1 MYKMNSCMYPYAHT
15 NNPSVKWDLICEVL
29 HVKRIVQSLSHVQ
42 LFVILWTTTCQAP
55 LPSPKPRA
63 YANSCL

>member
-42 LFVILWTTTCQAP
+42 LFVIL
-55 LPSPKPRA
+55 
-63 YANSCL
+63 